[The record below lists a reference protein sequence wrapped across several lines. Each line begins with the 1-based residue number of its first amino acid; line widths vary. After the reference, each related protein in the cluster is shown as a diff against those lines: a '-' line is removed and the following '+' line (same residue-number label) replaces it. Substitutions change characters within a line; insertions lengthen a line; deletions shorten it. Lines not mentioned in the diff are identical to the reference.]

1 MRRSQRGNN
10 NAYCQDNEISWLDW
24 GLLERHR
31 DLHRFVKCLVAFR
44 KQREVVSIAPGLTL
58 DQLLQRAA
66 IAWHGVELC
75 RPDWSDDSHS
85 LAFTISSLN
94 GRFRVHGMLSAY
106 WETLRFALPDPSD
119 AHGGAWRRW
128 IDTSLNAPEDV
139 VDWEKAPTV
148 TASSYLVQPRS
159 LALLVE
165 QEVR

>member
-1 MRRSQRGNN
+1 
-10 NAYCQDNEISWLDW
+10 
-24 GLLERHR
+24 
-31 DLHRFVKCLVAFR
+31 VKCLVAFR
-44 KQREVVSIAPGLTL
+44 MRTDLVSEARGLTL

-75 RPDWSDDSHS
+75 CPDWSDGSHS

-94 GRFRVHGMLSAY
+94 GRFRGHGMLNAY

-128 IDTSLNAPEDV
+128 IDTSLTAPEDV

-148 TASSYLVQPRS
+148 AASSYLVQPRS

-165 QEVR
+165 QEIQ